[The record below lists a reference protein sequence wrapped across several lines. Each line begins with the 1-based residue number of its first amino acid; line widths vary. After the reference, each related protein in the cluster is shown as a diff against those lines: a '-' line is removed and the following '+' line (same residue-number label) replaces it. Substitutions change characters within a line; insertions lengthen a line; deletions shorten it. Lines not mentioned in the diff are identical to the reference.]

1 MRNLIAIFILAILF
15 ICCGCGGNRADS
27 VDFPMKPQKD
37 IYVVDTAHMLDED
50 SRNQILYYGAELDK
64 KYKAQI
70 VVVTVDSLQGLDIEE
85 YATTLFRTWG
95 IGDKENNNGVLLL
108 ISKNDR
114 KFRIEV
120 GYGLEGIL
128 PDAKCNIILSDMKG
142 SFQKKHFSKG
152 IENAYIDIMNQ
163 IYKGYGDDNIVKN
176 KVSKVDIGILV
187 FALFFI
193 VLISFFLATGT
204 WYTGSSCGKSGGFG
218 GGSSGGGGASGE
230 W

>member
-1 MRNLIAIFILAILF
+1 MRNLIAVFILAILF

-27 VDFPMKPQKD
+27 VDFPMKPQRD
-37 IYVVDTAHMLDED
+37 IYVVDAAHMLDED

-64 KYKAQI
+64 KYKAQV
-70 VVVTVDSLQGLDIEE
+70 VVVTVDSLQGLNIEE

-95 IGDKENNNGVLLL
+95 IGDKEKNNGVLLL

-128 PDAKCNIILSDMKG
+128 PDAKCNIILSGMRG
-142 SFQKKHFSKG
+142 NFQKKNFSKG
-152 IENAYIDIMNQ
+152 IEDAYIDIMDQ
-163 IYKGYGDDNIVKN
+163 IYKGYGDEGGANDKA
-176 KVSKVDIGILV
+176 SKLDIGILLL
-187 FALFFI
+187 LFGI
-193 VLISFFLATGT
+193 VGLFSFSLATGNQFI
-204 WYTGSSCGKSGGFG
+204 GSSDKFNGFG
-218 GGSSGGGGASGE
+218 GGSSGGGGASGG